1 MVTGAGRSRAR
12 VLRYV
17 VTGLV
22 STVAAVTTACA
33 QTVPGHA
40 GPGMAPVA
48 TAELDHGL
56 FPTEP
61 SKFEM
66 EITTSADVY
75 SLESRRMLGYLVSP
89 YRVDPEFR
97 YLQDTELI
105 AAGTSPTPNLL
116 PTEFDPIA
124 EKNFFVSGV
133 VTARANNNP
142 RTEKRLTLAILRF
155 GNDDYAR
162 AAATEYNTAMDALT
176 PGRQRIDL
184 AGYSEAHAALT
195 PSRDRAQLFAATGP
209 FVVVGAMS
217 APASEAALTGERLR
231 KLLDLQFGALRGL
244 TPTPPDDMLD
254 LPTDPDGIMSMT
266 LPGEFQ
272 GSAAFSDLLG
282 AYSPAAYLHMEPD
295 AEAIHD
301 YEAFGVDLVARHNAT
316 VYRTAGLSQAF
327 ALQTALTRPGR
338 YDEQIDGPP
347 GLGDAR
353 CVQRDYHTALFQ
365 SFFCVVVYDRYV
377 ALVDDIGLGNLPSPE
392 LHQGL
397 AAQYAILANS
407 R

>member
-1 MVTGAGRSRAR
+1 MA
-12 VLRYV
+12 
-17 VTGLV
+17 LV
-22 STVAAVTTACA
+22 SAVAVVTTACA

-48 TAELDHGL
+48 TTELDHGL

-61 SKFEM
+61 STFEM
-66 EITTSADVY
+66 EISTSADIY

-116 PTEFDPIA
+116 PAEFEPIA

-142 RTEKRLTLAILRF
+142 RTEKRLALAVLRF

-162 AAATEYNTAMDALT
+162 AAATEYNTAMDVLT

-184 AGYSEAHAALT
+184 TGYREAHAALG

-209 FVVVGAMS
+209 FVVVAAMS
-217 APASEAALTGERLR
+217 APASESELVGEWF
-231 KLLDLQFGALRGL
+231 KKVLDLQFDALKGL

-266 LPGEFQ
+266 LPSEFP

-282 AYSPAAYLHMEPD
+282 AYSPSAYLHMEPD

-301 YEAFGVDLVARHNAT
+301 YEAFGVDLVARNNAT

-338 YDEQIDGPP
+338 YDEEIDGPP

-353 CVQRDYHTALFQ
+353 CVQRDYYTALFQ
-365 SFFCVVVYDRYV
+365 TFFCVVVYDRYV
-377 ALVDDIGLGNLPSPE
+377 ALVDDTGLGNLPSPE
-392 LHQGL
+392 LHQSL
-397 AAQYAILANS
+397 AAQYTILANS

>member
-1 MVTGAGRSRAR
+1 MATGAGRSRAR
-12 VLRYV
+12 VLRHV
-17 VTGLV
+17 VAALV
-22 STVAAVTTACA
+22 SAVTVVTTACA
-33 QTVPGHA
+33 QTVAGHA

-48 TAELDHGL
+48 TTELDYGL

-66 EITTSADVY
+66 EISTSADIY

-97 YLQDTELI
+97 YLENTELI

-116 PTEFDPIA
+116 PTEFEPIA

-142 RTEKRLTLAILRF
+142 RTEKRLTVAILRF

-162 AAATEYNTAMDALT
+162 AAATEYSAAMDVLT
-176 PGRQRIDL
+176 PGRQRIDI
-184 AGYSEAHAALT
+184 AGYSGAHAALA

-209 FVVVGAMS
+209 FVVVAAIS
-217 APASEAALTGERLR
+217 APASEAALMGERLK
-231 KLLDLQFGALRGL
+231 KLLDLQFDALEGL

-266 LPGEFQ
+266 LPSEFQ
-272 GSAAFSDLLG
+272 GSAAFSELLG
-282 AYSPAAYLHMEPD
+282 AYSPSAYLHMEPD
-295 AEAIHD
+295 AEAVHD
-301 YEAFGVDLVARHNAT
+301 YEAFGVDLVARNNAT

-347 GLGDAR
+347 GLDDAR
-353 CVQRDYHTALFQ
+353 CVQRDYYTALFQ
-365 SFFCVVVYDRYV
+365 TFFCAVVYDRYV
-377 ALVDDIGLGNLPSPE
+377 ALVDDTGLGNLPSPE
-392 LHQGL
+392 LHQGI

>member
-1 MVTGAGRSRAR
+1 MTAF
-12 VLRYV
+12 
-17 VTGLV
+17 V
-22 STVAAVTTACA
+22 SAVSVVTTACA
-33 QTVPGHA
+33 QTVTGHA
-40 GPGMAPVA
+40 GPGMAPV
-48 TAELDHGL
+48 TITELDHGL

-61 SKFEM
+61 TKFEM
-66 EITTSADVY
+66 EINTSADIY
-75 SLESRRMLGYLVSP
+75 SLESRRMLGSLISP
-89 YRVDPEFR
+89 YQVDPDFR

-116 PTEFDPIA
+116 PTEFEPIA

-142 RTEKRLTLAILRF
+142 RTEKRLAVAVLRF

-162 AAATEYNTAMDALT
+162 TAATEYNTAMDVLA
-176 PGRQRIDL
+176 PGRQRIDI
-184 AGYSEAHAALT
+184 AGYGEAHAALA
-195 PSRDRAQLFAATGP
+195 PGRDRAQLFAATGP
-209 FVVVGAMS
+209 FVVVAAMS
-217 APASEAALTGERLR
+217 APPGEVALAGERLR
-231 KLLDLQFGALRGL
+231 KLLDLQFGALQSL
-244 TPTPPDDMLD
+244 VPTPPDDMLD

-266 LPGEFQ
+266 LPGDFQ

-282 AYSPAAYLHMEPD
+282 AYSPSAYLHMEPD

-301 YEAFGVDLVARHNAT
+301 YEAYGVDLVARNNAT
-316 VYRTAGLSQAF
+316 VYRAAGPSQAF

-338 YDEQIDGPP
+338 YDERIDEPP

-365 SFFCVVVYDRYV
+365 TFFCVVVYDRYV
-377 ALVDDIGLGNLPSPE
+377 ALVDDTGLGKLPSPE